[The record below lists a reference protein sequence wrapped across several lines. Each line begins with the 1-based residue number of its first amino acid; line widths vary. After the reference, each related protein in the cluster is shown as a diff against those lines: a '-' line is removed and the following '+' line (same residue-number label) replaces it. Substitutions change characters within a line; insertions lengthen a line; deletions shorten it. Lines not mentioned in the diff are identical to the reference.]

1 MEGIFSILYL
11 DTNICGKNLHYL
23 ANDGTLTEK
32 VENCIKFK
40 SEHIARQYLLNNLKY
55 DSYCVVKI
63 KK

>member
-1 MEGIFSILYL
+1 MEDIYSILYL

-40 SEHIARQYLLNNLKY
+40 SEYI
-55 DSYCVVKI
+55 V
-63 KK
+63 